1 MTMIVAAGLCG
12 CAAQT
17 SASNDHTVNVSF
29 AYGANE
35 KTERQWR
42 AWLTALDE
50 CHGDGYQDAY
60 PAGDPAI
67 SCDQASSGVCTRFL
81 AHAAYDCVG
90 LAYQTN

>member
-1 MTMIVAAGLCG
+1 M
-12 CAAQT
+12 
-17 SASNDHTVNVSF
+17 NVSF

-35 KTERQWR
+35 KAERQWR

-50 CHGDGYQDAY
+50 CHVDGYQDAF
-60 PAGDPAI
+60 PVGDPAI
-67 SCDQASSGVCTRFL
+67 SCDHADGGVCTRFV